1 MGLTRIAIVRPLA
14 MLMLI
19 VGMVFMGAV
28 AYTRLPVSQLPPI
41 SRPFVNVIVGLPN
54 ASAQDVEA
62 QITKP
67 VERVV
72 AGTPGV
78 QQMSATSS
86 QGRSVVTLQLYSG
99 ISPSRTIVYVDQ
111 ELAHLRLPVNALSPL
126 INTANPN
133 ARPVL
138 NIALTGPEPLDQ
150 LYSLATETL
159 QPQLQALPGVA
170 NVAVTGGLQQ
180 QIQVLVNTAK
190 LTAYGISISQV
201 SQALASANI
210 STPAGAITQGAQVID
225 VRTVGQFQTVSD
237 VANALITSTTAGPVY
252 VRDVAKVT
260 EGDVAPTQAQFFNGK
275 PAVGLVVLR
284 QSDANTLA
292 VASAVHTAVAKL
304 QTSLPKGAKLII
316 TNDTSTYIRSA
327 LDAIQTD
334 IGIAII
340 LVAVVMLA
348 FLHEWR
354 NTVIVVLAI
363 PTSIIST
370 FLVMYFLHF
379 SLNLMTLMALALVIG
394 ILVDDSIVVL
404 ENITRHLHL
413 GESPRDAAIKGR
425 SEIGLAALAITAS
438 DIVVY
443 IPIAFMTGI
452 VGELFLQYGL
462 TVVATT
468 ALSLFMSFTL
478 TPMLASRWLRH
489 QNSRGLLARFGERW
503 DAGFGALA
511 RGYGRL
517 VQHALHARLL
527 VIGVALATV
536 LASFS
541 VFPLHLI
548 GAEFTPQEDNNQFNV
563 GLHAAPGTSLA
574 TMTAAAQKMEAVLRH
589 MPGVTGYFTTV
600 NVAAS
605 SGAVA
610 DVAVQLL
617 PKSQRPPLATLLK
630 EARLAGNHI
639 PGVRAQTTVYNPL
652 ILGGIGNAIPIVL
665 SGPNLTTLES
675 LAPSVEQTA
684 QGVPGVAS
692 VLNLTPVSTP
702 QINLV
707 LNPAAMAQL
716 GVTAQEVSVAASA
729 AIGGNQA
736 TMFQPATGYPQPIR
750 VISHTGTTINLQQIG
765 LIPVAPATAM
775 RGPVMLGQVAT
786 VTQATGPV
794 AIHSIN
800 REPTLTLRAIISGQ
814 PLGTVAGELQSTF
827 ATLQLPPG
835 YTIQLV
841 GQVQQFNAAIATM
854 VGALSMALI
863 LQYMLLVALYE
874 SWLLPLVRFSALP
887 LGLIGALLAL
897 LITHNTLNIFSA
909 IGMIMAEGLVTKNGI
924 LLVDYTNTLR
934 ERGYE
939 RTAALIEAGRTRLRP
954 ILMTTATMVF
964 GMLPLA
970 FKLEAGAESRAPMA
984 VVVIGSLLSSTLL
997 TLFVVP
1003 VLYTL
1008 LDDLRQ
1014 AVSSRWAQRTRSRAQ
1029 PSEGAAISDG
1039 HAGSLRRAH
1048 SSDPAASRQT
1058 GDPPA

>member
-1 MGLTRIAIVRPLA
+1 MGLTRIAVARPLA

-41 SRPFVNVIVGLPN
+41 SRPYVNVVVGLPN
-54 ASAQDVEA
+54 AAAQDVEVE
-62 QITKP
+62 ITKP
-67 VERVV
+67 VERDV

-78 QQMSATSS
+78 EQLSATSS
-86 QGRSVVTLQLYSG
+86 AGRSVVTLQLYPG
-99 ISPSRTIVYVDQ
+99 ISPSQTIVYVDQ
-111 ELAHLRLPVNALSPL
+111 ELAHLRLPLNALAP
-126 INTANPN
+126 IVNTANPN

-138 NIALTGPEPLDQ
+138 NIALTGPQPLDQ
-150 LYSLATETL
+150 LYNLATQTL

-170 NVAVTGGLQQ
+170 NVGVTGGLQQ
-180 QIQVLVNTAK
+180 QIQVLVSSAK
-190 LTAYGISISQV
+190 LTAYGLSIAQV
-201 SQALASANI
+201 SQALAAANV

-237 VANALITSTTAGPVY
+237 VANALITSNTSGPVY
-252 VRDVAKVT
+252 VRDVATVT
-260 EGDVAPTQAQFFNGK
+260 EGDVAPTQAQFYNGQ

-292 VASAVHTAVAKL
+292 VADAVHAEVAHL
-304 QTSLPKGAKLII
+304 QTSLPKGARLII
-316 TNDTSTYIRSA
+316 TNDTSTYIRSS
-327 LDAIQTD
+327 LDAVQTD
-334 IGIAII
+334 IGIAIV

-413 GESPRDAAIKGR
+413 GEAPREATLKGR
-425 SEIGLAALAITAS
+425 NEIGLAALAITAS

-452 VGELFLQYGL
+452 VGELFSQYGL

-478 TPMLASRWLRH
+478 TPMLASRWLRA
-489 QNSRGLLARFGERW
+489 QNPRDLLARFGRRW
-503 DAGFGALA
+503 DAGFERMA

-517 VQHALHARLL
+517 MQRALQARLL
-527 VIGVALATV
+527 VVLIALATL

-548 GAEFTPQEDNNQFNV
+548 GAEFTPQEDNNQFGV

-574 TMTAAAQKMEAVLRH
+574 TMTTAARQMEAVLRK
-589 MPGVTGYFTTV
+589 MPGVTSYFTTV
-600 NVAAS
+600 NVAGP

-610 DVAVQLL
+610 DIAVQLL
-617 PKSQRPPLATLLK
+617 PKGQRPPLATLLK
-630 EARLAGNHI
+630 QARLAGNGI

-652 ILGGIGNAIPIVL
+652 ILGGIGNAIPIVI
-665 SGPNLTTLES
+665 SGPNVTTLAG
-675 LAPSVEQTA
+675 LAPSIEQTA
-684 QGVPGVAS
+684 SGVPGVTS
-692 VLNLTPVSTP
+692 VLNLTPTSAP
-702 QINLV
+702 QLNLV

-729 AIGGNQA
+729 AIGGFQA

-750 VISHTGTTINLQQIG
+750 VIGHSGATLNLQQLA
-765 LIPVAPATAM
+765 LIPVAPATAA
-775 RGPVMLGQVAT
+775 RGPVTLGQVAT
-786 VTQATGPV
+786 LTQATGPV
-794 AIHSIN
+794 AINSIN
-800 REPTLTLRAIISGQ
+800 REPTLTLRAVISGQ
-814 PLGTVAGELQSTF
+814 PLGTVAAGLQQ
-827 ATLQLPPG
+827 ALGALQLPAG
-835 YTIQLV
+835 YSFQLT
-841 GQVQQFNAAIATM
+841 GQVQQFNAAIATLG
-854 VGALSMALI
+854 GALGMALL

-897 LITHNTLNIFSA
+897 LITHNTLNIFSL

-939 RTAALIEAGRTRLRP
+939 RTAALTEAAQTRIRP

-1008 LDDLRQ
+1008 LDDLQQTLAHRRLRQ
-1014 AVSSRWAQRTRSRAQ
+1014 SPGRLAAPDGQALASDAESRPTTTNTPA
-1029 PSEGAAISDG
+1029 SD
-1039 HAGSLRRAH
+1039 
-1048 SSDPAASRQT
+1048 
-1058 GDPPA
+1058 